1 MIPERTEAKLLRLGA
16 LMDDDE
22 LRALASF
29 AAEVPADQEIVE
41 LGSWAGGSAAWLC
54 AGSRYGNGAH
64 ITCIDPW
71 ADWIDPPPEQ
81 QLVLGDAALE
91 HFYEITDPKRTTA
104 LRARSHDVAPMW
116 TKPIGMLF
124 VDALHTYEGC
134 AGDLADW
141 TPYVAPGGVLVAHD
155 YMTNPTPERLAQYWW
170 TEGPTRA
177 VDEFAHETDS
187 WEPLGV
193 TDWSWAARRR

>member
-1 MIPERTEAKLLRLGA
+1 MNEADLLDLGA

-22 LRALASF
+22 LRALAAF
-29 AAEVPADQEIVE
+29 AAQVPADQEIVE

-54 AGSRYGNGAH
+54 GGSGDGHGAH

-81 QLVLGDAALE
+81 DIVLGADALARFLD
-91 HFYEITDPKRTTA
+91 ITDPRCTTA
-104 LRARSHDVAPMW
+104 LRALSSTVAPMW

-124 VDALHTYEGC
+124 IDALHTYEGC

-141 TPYVAPGGVLVAHD
+141 TPYVAPGGVLVVHD
-155 YMTNPTPERLAQYWW
+155 YMTDPTPERLERYWW
-170 TEGPTRA
+170 TEGPTQA
-177 VDEFAHETDS
+177 VDGFFEREAAL
-187 WEPLGV
+187 WEALGV